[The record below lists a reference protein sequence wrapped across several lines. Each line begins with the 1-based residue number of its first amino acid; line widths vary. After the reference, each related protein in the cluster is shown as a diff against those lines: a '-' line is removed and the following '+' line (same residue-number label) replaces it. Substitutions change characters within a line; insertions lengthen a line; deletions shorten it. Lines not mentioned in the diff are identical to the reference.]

1 MNELTTLLATAEI
14 NRTAVQNDAIRAHQR
29 VIMDRQM
36 VVCGLSNLC
45 RDLKEIRDMRHYA
58 TLGYSD
64 FGRYTEEQHGIG
76 ERQAYKYIRIFERLG
91 AEFLNLNSKI
101 GVTKLLE
108 LAVLDRDER
117 DKLLSEHNTDELA
130 DMSVSE
136 VKQLV
141 DGAQELHGQMD
152 MFDAIIE
159 ADKPETPSETDI
171 EARLREKI
179 EAEYAE
185 QIAELESKVMT
196 DAELA
201 DFRREAEKEA
211 AAKTSDAVKQLKAD
225 LKAAKDGKTAAEKA
239 RVAAETA
246 KAEADKKLKE
256 FADSEKQLKE
266 LKERIDA
273 AEAEK
278 AATEKQIRLS
288 ADPEYARFKYM
299 FERWQ
304 ADTHALV
311 EQLFKCDESK
321 HSKLIEAIKK
331 VMEGQ
336 GL

>member
-1 MNELTTLLATAEI
+1 MNDITTLLATAEI
-14 NRTAVQNDAIRAHQR
+14 NRTPLQNDAIRAHER

-76 ERQAYKYIRIFERLG
+76 ERQAYKYIRIFEQHG
-91 AEFLNLNSKI
+91 AEFLNLNSKL

-117 DKLLSEHNTDELA
+117 DKLLSEHNVDELV
-130 DMSVSE
+130 DKSVSE

-141 DGAQELHGQMD
+141 DSAKELHGQVD
-152 MFDAIIE
+152 MFDALLE
-159 ADKPETPSETDI
+159 EDKPETPAETDI
-171 EARLREKI
+171 EAKMREKI

-185 QIAELESKVMT
+185 RIAELESKAMT

-201 DFRREAEKEA
+201 DFKREAEKEA
-211 AAKTSDAVKQLKAD
+211 AAKANETVKQLKAD
-225 LKAAKDGKTAAEKA
+225 LKAAKDGRTAAEKA
-239 RVAAETA
+239 RAEAETA
-246 KAEADKKLKE
+246 KSEADKKLKE
-256 FADSEKQLKE
+256 FAESEKQLKE
-266 LKERIDA
+266 LKARIDA

-304 ADTHALV
+304 TDSNALV

-321 HSKLIEAIKK
+321 RDKLIGAIKK
-331 VMEGQ
+331 VMEGL

>member
-14 NRTAVQNDAIRAHQR
+14 NRTAVQNDAIRAHER

-76 ERQAYKYIRIFERLG
+76 KRQAYKYIRIFERLG

-117 DKLLSEHNTDELA
+117 DKLISEHSPDELA
-130 DMSVSE
+130 DMSVGE

-152 MFDAIIE
+152 MFDAIE
-159 ADKPETPSETDI
+159 AGKPSVSVETDVESSI
-171 EARLREKI
+171 REKV

-185 QIAELESKVMT
+185 KIAELESKVMT

-211 AAKTSDAVKQLKAD
+211 AAKTIETVKQLKAD

-239 RVAAETA
+239 RAAAETA
-246 KAEADKKLKE
+246 KVEADKKLKE
-256 FADSEKQLKE
+256 LADSEKQLKE
-266 LKERIDA
+266 LKARIDA

-278 AATEKQIRLS
+278 VATEKQIRLS

-304 ADTHALV
+304 VDSDALV

-321 HSKLIEAIKK
+321 QSKLIGAIKK
-331 VMEGQ
+331 VMEGL

>member
-14 NRTAVQNDAIRAHQR
+14 DRTPIQNDAIRAHER
-29 VIMDRQM
+29 VVMDRQM
-36 VVCGLSNLC
+36 VICGLSNLC
-45 RDLKEIRDMRHYA
+45 RDLKEIRDMRYYT

-64 FGRYTEEQHGIG
+64 FGQYTEEQHGIG
-76 ERQAYKYIRIFERLG
+76 ERQAYKYIRIFEQHG
-91 AEFLNLNSKI
+91 AEFLNLNSKL

-130 DMSVSE
+130 DMSVND

-141 DGAQELHGQMD
+141 DGVQELHGQMD
-152 MFDAIIE
+152 MFDDIPE
-159 ADKPETPSETDI
+159 SNKPETHTETDL
-171 EARLREKI
+171 EASIRERL

-185 QIAELESKVMT
+185 RINELESRAMT

-201 DFRREAEKEA
+201 DFKREAEKEA
-211 AAKTSDAVKQLKAD
+211 AAKANETVKQLKAD
-225 LKAAKDGKTAAEKA
+225 LKAAKDGKSAAEKA
-239 RVAAETA
+239 KAEAETA
-246 KAEADKKLKE
+246 KFEADKKLKE
-256 FADSEKQLKE
+256 FADSEQQLKE
-266 LKERIDA
+266 LKARVDA

-288 ADPEYARFKYM
+288 SDPEYARFKYM

-304 ADTHALV
+304 TDTIALAD
-311 EQLFKCDESK
+311 QLQKCDASK
-321 HSKLIEAIKK
+321 HNKLMSAIKQ
-331 VMEGQ
+331 VMEGL

>member
-14 NRTAVQNDAIRAHQR
+14 NRTPIQNDAIRAHER
-29 VIMDRQM
+29 VVMDRQM

-117 DKLLSEHNTDELA
+117 DKLLSEHSVDELA
-130 DMSVSE
+130 DKSVGE
-136 VKQLV
+136 VKELV
-141 DGAQELHGQMD
+141 NKADPLNGQMD
-152 MFDAIIE
+152 MFDEIPE
-159 ADKPETPSETDI
+159 PVKPEPPINDL
-171 EARLREKI
+171 EASIREKL

-185 QIAELESKVMT
+185 RISELESKAMT

-201 DFRREAEKEA
+201 DFKREAEKEA
-211 AAKTSDAVKQLKAD
+211 TSKVVETVKQLKAD
-225 LKAAKDGKTAAEKA
+225 LKAAKEGKTAAEKA
-239 RVAAETA
+239 KVEAETA
-246 KAEADKKLKE
+246 KSEADKKLKE
-256 FADSEKQLKE
+256 LADSEQQLKE
-266 LKERIDA
+266 LKARVDA

-304 ADTHALV
+304 ADTYALA
-311 EQLFKCDESK
+311 EQLKKCDENK
-321 HSKLIEAIKK
+321 HSKLIGAMKT
-331 VMEGQ
+331 VMEGL

>member
-1 MNELTTLLATAEI
+1 MNELTTLLATSEI
-14 NRTAVQNDAIRAHQR
+14 DRTPMQNDAVRAHER
-29 VIMDRQM
+29 VVMDRQM

-45 RDLKEIRDMRHYA
+45 RDLKEIRDMRYYA

-64 FGRYTEEQHGIG
+64 FGQYTEEQHGIG
-76 ERQAYKYIRIFERLG
+76 ERQAYKYIRIFERYG
-91 AEFLNLNSKI
+91 AEFLNLNSKL

-117 DKLLSEHNTDELA
+117 EKLLAEHNIDELA
-130 DMSVSE
+130 ETSVAE

-141 DGAQELHGQMD
+141 DGAKEIHGQMD
-152 MFDAIIE
+152 IFDIVPE
-159 ADKPETPSETDI
+159 SSKPEMLTETDI
-171 EARLREKI
+171 EASIRERLEV
-179 EAEYAE
+179 EYAE
-185 QIAELESKVMT
+185 RISELESRAMT

-201 DFRREAEKEA
+201 DFKREAEKEA
-211 AAKTSDAVKQLKAD
+211 IAKVTDTVKQLKAD
-225 LKAAKDGKTAAEKA
+225 LKAAKEGKTAAEKA
-239 RVAAETA
+239 KVEAETA
-246 KAEADKKLKE
+246 KSETDKKLKE
-256 FADSEKQLKE
+256 LADSEKQLKE
-266 LKERIDA
+266 LKARVDA

-304 ADTHALV
+304 ADSCALA

-321 HSKLIEAIKK
+321 HSKLIGAIKK
-331 VMEGQ
+331 VMEGL

>member
-14 NRTAVQNDAIRAHQR
+14 DRTAVQNDAIRAHER

-45 RDLKEIRDMRHYA
+45 RDLKEIRDMRHYT

-64 FGRYTEEQHGIG
+64 FGRYTEEQHGIS
-76 ERQAYKYIRIFERLG
+76 ERQAYKYIRIFERHG
-91 AEFLNLNSKI
+91 AEFLNLNSKL

-117 DKLLSEHNTDELA
+117 DKLLSEHNADELA
-130 DMSVSE
+130 DMNVGE

-152 MFDAIIE
+152 MFDSILE
-159 ADKPETPSETDI
+159 SDKSETLAETDA
-171 EARLREKI
+171 EASMREKI

-185 QIAELESKVMT
+185 RIAELESKVMT

-211 AAKTSDAVKQLKAD
+211 VAKNAETVKQLKAD

-239 RVAAETA
+239 RAEAEKA
-246 KAEADKKLKE
+246 KAEADKQIKE

-266 LKERIDA
+266 LQARIDA

-278 AATEKQIRLS
+278 VAAEKQIRLS

-304 ADTHALV
+304 ADSNALA
-311 EQLFKCDESK
+311 EQLLKCDESK
-321 HSKLIEAIKK
+321 HSKLIGAIKK
-331 VMEGQ
+331 VMEGL